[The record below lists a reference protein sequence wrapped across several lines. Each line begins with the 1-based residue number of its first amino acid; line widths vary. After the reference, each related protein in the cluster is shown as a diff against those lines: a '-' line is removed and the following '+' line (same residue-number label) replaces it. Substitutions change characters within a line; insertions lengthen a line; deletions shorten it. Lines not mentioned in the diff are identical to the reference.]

1 MLADG
6 LRDLAPGFGIDWV
19 AGPGAALLLLFALA
33 LDWLIGDPRWLPHP
47 VRAMGAATSFLDR
60 KLNRPA
66 RGERT
71 LVVRGLITALAI
83 GGGSAGI
90 GAALSAIA
98 AAIPYGWAIEVVLAA
113 MMLAQRD
120 LFDHVRRVGV
130 ALRREGLAGGRKAV
144 GHIVGRDVAV
154 LDEHGVARAAIE
166 SCAESYGDG
175 VVAPAFWYLL
185 LGLPGLF
192 AFKAISTMDSMIGHD
207 TPRHRAF
214 GMAAARL
221 DDAVNW
227 IPARLAGALLALA
240 ALFVPGGSAR
250 QGFRIMLRDHGK
262 HRSPNAGWTEAAAAG
277 ALGLALMGPR
287 RYGGEVS
294 ADPWLGDGRA
304 RATAADIRRTLY
316 LHVAACLLLGAIVAV
331 IAVFAH

>member
-1 MLADG
+1 MFADG
-6 LRDLAPGFGIDWV
+6 LRNLPPALGIDWV
-19 AGPGAALLLLFALA
+19 AGPGAALLLLFALG

-47 VRAMGAATSFLDR
+47 VRLIGVATGFLDR

-66 RGERT
+66 RGERN
-71 LVVRGLITALAI
+71 LIVRGILTTLLVA
-83 GGGSAGI
+83 GGAAGI
-90 GAALSAIA
+90 GAAISAIA
-98 AAIPYGWAIEVVLAA
+98 AAIPYGWAIEVLLVAI
-113 MMLAQRD
+113 MLAQRD
-120 LFDHVRRVGV
+120 LFDQVRRVGV
-130 ALRREGLAGGRKAV
+130 ALKREGVVGGRIAV
-144 GHIVGRDVAV
+144 SRIVGRDVAV
-154 LDEHGVARAAIE
+154 LDEHGVARAAVE

-227 IPARLAGALLALA
+227 IPARLAGALLAVSG
-240 ALFVPGGSAR
+240 LFVPGASTR
-250 QGFRIMLRDHGK
+250 HGFRIMLRDHGK
-262 HRSPNAGWTEAAAAG
+262 HRSPNAGWPEAAVAG
-277 ALGLALMGPR
+277 TLGLALMGPR

-304 RATAADIRRTLY
+304 RATEADIRRVLY
-316 LHVAACLLLGAIVAV
+316 LQVVACVLLAAIVAV
-331 IAVFAH
+331 IAAFVH

>member
-1 MLADG
+1 MFADG
-6 LRDLAPGFGIDWV
+6 LRDLPPALGIDWV

-47 VRAMGAATSFLDR
+47 VRALGAATGFFDR
-60 KLNRPA
+60 KLNRA
-66 RGERT
+66 ERGEKT
-71 LVVRGLITALAI
+71 LILRGGLTALVIA
-83 GGGSAGI
+83 GGAAGI
-90 GAALSAIA
+90 GAAVSAIGA
-98 AAIPYGWAIEVVLAA
+98 AFSYGWTIELVLAA
-113 MMLAQRD
+113 LMLAQRD
-120 LFDHVRRVGV
+120 LFDHVRRVDV
-130 ALRREGLAGGRKAV
+130 ALRRDGLVGGRKAV
-144 GHIVGRDVAV
+144 GRIVGRDVSV
-154 LDEHGVARAAIE
+154 LDEHGVARAAVE

-192 AFKAISTMDSMIGHD
+192 AFKAISTMDSMIGHE

-240 ALFVPGGSAR
+240 ALFVPGGSVK

-287 RYGGEVS
+287 RYGGELS

-304 RATAADIRRTLY
+304 RATEADIRRALY
-316 LHVAACLLLGAIVAV
+316 LHAAACLLLGAVIAL
-331 IAVFAH
+331 IAVFVP

>member
-1 MLADG
+1 MFAAG
-6 LRDLAPGFGIDWV
+6 LRDLPPALGIDWV

-47 VRAMGAATSFLDR
+47 VRAIGAATGFLDR

-66 RGERT
+66 RGERN
-71 LVVRGLITALAI
+71 LVVRGVVTVLVIA
-83 GGGSAGI
+83 GGAAGI
-90 GAALSAIA
+90 GAVVSAIA
-98 AAIPYGWAIEVVLAA
+98 AAIPYGWTIELVLAA
-113 MMLAQRD
+113 LMLAQRD

-130 ALRREGLAGGRKAV
+130 ALRRDGLTVGRKAV
-144 GHIVGRDVAV
+144 GRIVGRDVAV
-154 LDEHGVARAAIE
+154 LDEHGVARAAVE

-192 AFKAISTMDSMIGHD
+192 AFKAISTMDSMIGHE

-227 IPARLAGALLALA
+227 LPARLAGVLLALA
-240 ALFVPGGSAR
+240 GLFVPGGSVT
-250 QGFRIMLRDHGK
+250 QGLRIMLRDHGK

-287 RYGGEVS
+287 RYDGEIS

-304 RATAADIRRTLY
+304 RATEADIRRVLY
-316 LHVAACLLLGAIVAV
+316 LHVAACLLLAMIVAI
-331 IAVFAH
+331 IAAFVG

>member
-1 MLADG
+1 MFAAG
-6 LRDLAPGFGIDWV
+6 LRDLPPALGIDWV

-47 VRAMGAATSFLDR
+47 VRAIGAATGFLDR

-66 RGERT
+66 RGERN
-71 LVVRGLITALAI
+71 LVVRGVVTVLVIA
-83 GGGSAGI
+83 GGAAGI
-90 GAALSAIA
+90 GAVVSAIA
-98 AAIPYGWAIEVVLAA
+98 AAIPYGWTIELVLAA
-113 MMLAQRD
+113 LMLAQRD

-130 ALRREGLAGGRKAV
+130 ALRRDGLTGGRKAV
-144 GHIVGRDVAV
+144 GRIVGRDVAV
-154 LDEHGVARAAIE
+154 LDEHGVARAAVE

-192 AFKAISTMDSMIGHD
+192 AFKAISTMDSMIGHE

-227 IPARLAGALLALA
+227 LPARLAGVLLALA
-240 ALFVPGGSAR
+240 GLFVPGGSVT
-250 QGFRIMLRDHGK
+250 QGLRIMLRDHGK

-287 RYGGEVS
+287 RYDGEIS

-304 RATAADIRRTLY
+304 RATEADIRRVLY
-316 LHVAACLLLGAIVAV
+316 LHVAACLLLAMIVAI
-331 IAVFAH
+331 IAAFVG

>member
-1 MLADG
+1 MFADG
-6 LRDLAPGFGIDWV
+6 LRNLPSALGIDWL
-19 AGPGAALLLLFALA
+19 AGPGAALILLFALG

-47 VRAMGAATSFLDR
+47 VRAIGVATGFLDR
-60 KLNRPA
+60 KLNRSA
-66 RGERT
+66 RDDKT
-71 LVVRGLITALAI
+71 LAVRGLLAALAI
-83 GGGSAGI
+83 AGGAAGI
-90 GAALSAIA
+90 GAAISAVA
-98 AAIPYGWAIEVVLAA
+98 AAVPYGWAIEVVLAA

-130 ALRREGLAGGRKAV
+130 ALRREGLAGGRVAV
-144 GHIVGRDVAV
+144 GRIVGRDVAV
-154 LDEHGVARAAIE
+154 LDEHGVARAAVE

-175 VVAPAFWYLL
+175 VVAPAFWYILI
-185 LGLPGLF
+185 GLPGLF
-192 AFKAISTMDSMIGHD
+192 AFKAISTMDSMIGHE
-207 TPRHRAF
+207 TPRYRAF
-214 GMAAARL
+214 GLVAARL

-227 IPARLAGALLALA
+227 IPARLAGVLIAVAG
-240 ALFVPGGSAR
+240 LFVPGGSLR

-304 RATAADIRRTLY
+304 RATVVDIRRALY
-316 LHVAACLLLGAIVAV
+316 LHAAACLLLAAIVAV
-331 IAVFAH
+331 IAALIR